1 MRKIG
6 VFLLMLVC
14 LLHCTPLIST
24 AATEES
30 ITSGCSTLQA
40 QYAIGGDEAYTGTA
54 DAALLYELETQTL
67 VYAHNPDDIINPS
80 GLVKIM
86 TALIVLEEGDLGD
99 MVTVER
105 STLNSVGSGSVSAGL
120 QAGEMMSIRDL
131 LYCMMVSSA
140 NDAAAVMAEHVAGS
154 QQAFVDKM
162 NEKAATL
169 GCVNTHFANVHGL
182 KNDSQCSTARE
193 LAIITEEALKN
204 ELFVQMFGLVNYQVP
219 ATNMSAARNL
229 TTTNYMMDA
238 SSKKYY
244 DERVTGGKPAAA
256 TTADRSV
263 ICTAEDENGRYL
275 CVVISAT
282 AKTSGYSVKEYT
294 NFTEAKSL
302 LDLGFKGFA
311 VQQVLGGDQPFGM
324 YPVSNGENSVV
335 VGADQD
341 VYALLPVEF
350 DRSVLQFR
358 DVKDQQSL
366 VAPLKKG
373 TAVGTLQI
381 LYGDIVVGEV
391 ELLARHDVALAGTII
406 EEVQN
411 ESSIHRIL
419 NILKWMGIIILVLAV
434 VLVAGLLV
442 VRQANILRYQKRK
455 KRQRS
460 KQREGVNELE

>member
-6 VFLLMLVC
+6 VFLLILVC
-14 LLHCTPLIST
+14 LLHCTPLAAT

-54 DAALLYELETQTL
+54 DAAILYELDTQTL
-67 VYAHNPDDIINPS
+67 VYAHNPDDIIDPS
-80 GLVKIM
+80 GLVKLM

-105 STLNSVGSGSVSAGL
+105 STLNSVGAGSVSVGL
-120 QAGEMMSIRDL
+120 QAGEIVSLRDL
-131 LYCMMVSSA
+131 LYCVMVSSA

-169 GCVNTHFANVHGL
+169 GCVSTHFANVHGL
-182 KNDSQCSTARE
+182 QNDSQHSTARE
-193 LAIITEEALKN
+193 LAIITAEALKN
-204 ELFVQMFGLVNYQVP
+204 ELFTQMFGIVNYQLP
-219 ATNMSAARNL
+219 ATNMSAARTL

-256 TTADRSV
+256 TTADRSM
-263 ICTAEDENGRYL
+263 ICTAENENGRYL
-275 CVVISAT
+275 CVIISAT
-282 AKTSGYSVKEYT
+282 AKTSGYTVKEYT
-294 NFTEAKSL
+294 NFTEAKQL
-302 LDLGFKGFA
+302 LDFGFKGFA

-324 YPVSNGENSVV
+324 YPVANGENSVV
-335 VGADQD
+335 VGADQE

-350 DRSVLQFR
+350 DQTMLQFQ
-358 DVKDQQSL
+358 DVKDQESL

-391 ELLARHDVALAGTII
+391 ELLARHNVALVGSTIEDVRKPGI
-406 EEVQN
+406 AEQ
-411 ESSIHRIL
+411 IL
-419 NILKWMGIIILVLAV
+419 NILKSVGIVILGLAV
-434 VLVAGLLV
+434 VLAAV
-442 VRQANILRYQKRK
+442 VLILRQVNIVRYQKRK
-455 KRQRS
+455 KQQRNR
-460 KQREGVNELE
+460 QREGANELE